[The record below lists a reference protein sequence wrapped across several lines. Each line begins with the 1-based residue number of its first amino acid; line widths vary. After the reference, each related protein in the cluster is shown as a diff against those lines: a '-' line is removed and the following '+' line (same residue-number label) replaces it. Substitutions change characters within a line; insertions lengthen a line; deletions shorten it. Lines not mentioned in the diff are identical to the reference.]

1 MELELDTKNCT
12 VPAGPHRE
20 KILVTQLM
28 DVYAQRIGCNFLLCR
43 LGLRDTRTLQTNTIS
58 LTLPTPN

>member
-12 VPAGPHRE
+12 VPAGLHRE
-20 KILVTQLM
+20 KTIVTQLM

-43 LGLRDTRTLQTNTIS
+43 FGLRDTRTLETNTIS